1 MTRIDSVM
9 LFLKIGIEDQDTF
22 LLSSRGV
29 DRHEPSEVPVL
40 IKHNEPKKTMNSI
53 LNRCHSF
60 NLIFGLL
67 LLSNVAFGQAPVFT
81 NAKVAGG
88 TFSVQ
93 VLIASNQLYTI
104 QVSTNL
110 TSWNSVG
117 SDTATNSL
125 ITLVDPRGTAGFS
138 HQYYRIMLGAV
149 ASFSL
154 QFLEFANAGSFNSN
168 STPNTTFPVSLNSYS
183 AALQVNDD
191 ANYPSATNVFFTGP
205 AGSGLTNA
213 AGDPNNSSMNDNSAF
228 YQSPIVTSP
237 TTAPAGNW
245 VVNYKGSNQT
255 FTVSN
260 PATHLVVPY
269 PTLTVSGGALQSVS
283 WVYRDA
289 TTGATLGG
297 APAYVSNIQLQVNGN
312 SSQSSLY
319 NSPNLTPAT
328 TSHTLTTPVTYSSIS
343 GIALAYQDT
352 LGNNYVV
359 MFGP

>member
-1 MTRIDSVM
+1 M

-138 HQYYRIMLGAV
+138 HQYYRIMFGAV

-237 TTAPAGNW
+237 TTAPAGNDESRPPARPKLTRP
-245 VVNYKGSNQT
+245 VAPASTRRSAAAVAPRAEPPPTETGQPRRRAILASAENPTTKAGVASFVCLSALRKASASPPAGGSNPCSWERT
-255 FTVSN
+255 I
-260 PATHLVVPY
+260 PCR
-269 PTLTVSGGALQSVS
+269 GGLLMA
-283 WVYRDA
+283 RA
-289 TTGATLGG
+289 GG
-297 APAYVSNIQLQVNGN
+297 ILS
-312 SSQSSLY
+312 
-319 NSPNLTPAT
+319 
-328 TSHTLTTPVTYSSIS
+328 
-343 GIALAYQDT
+343 
-352 LGNNYVV
+352 
-359 MFGP
+359 